1 MESSML
7 QRKLTINFRV
17 ILTLII
23 AATGVVS
30 SASSKTLVSLQVGFM
45 PSEDMAELKPTTS
58 RAMLARPVVVN
69 VLDRRQGDKAY
80 LGDRTDDDDGVHQTR
95 ATNEIKPFFR
105 MVVMKSLTE
114 WGIKQIEGAPL
125 KLEVSLLEL
134 HMKETNEAIGSIYDG
149 SARVE
154 LALSDADGE
163 VLWRGSTAGNVTTEA
178 PKFSDEYCNEVLS
191 DALLQALVIAF
202 NAPGLHG
209 AWEGVRPPVVANGRT
224 GIDHGGISPERLLE
238 EIRKLSKDGFE
249 TSTQAEYAR
258 GRTLTR
264 RLTLDD
270 ISLWRQMEV
279 REEVIRAA
287 LTCKVHE

>member
-1 MESSML
+1 ML
-7 QRKLTINFRV
+7 QR
-17 ILTLII
+17 TLII
-23 AATGVVS
+23 SFSIILSLIIASAGVVS
-30 SASSKTLVSLQVGFM
+30 SASSKTLSNLVVGFM
-45 PSEDMAELKPTTS
+45 PSEDMAELKPTIS

-69 VLDRRQGDKAY
+69 VVDRRQGDKTY

-114 WGIKQIEGAPL
+114 WGVRQIEGAPL

-134 HMKETNEAIGSIYDG
+134 HMKETNEAVGSIYDG

-154 LALSDADGE
+154 LALSDVDGE
-163 VLWRGSTAGNVTTEA
+163 VLWRGSASGDAMTEA
-178 PKFSDEYCNEVLS
+178 RKFSDEYCNEVMS
-191 DALLQALVIAF
+191 DALLQALVVAF

-209 AWEGVRPPVVANGRT
+209 AWEGVRPRVVANGRT
-224 GIDHGGISPERLLE
+224 GNEQGGISPERLLE

-270 ISLWRQMEV
+270 VSLWRRMEV
-279 REEVIRAA
+279 PETVIRAA
-287 LTCKVHE
+287 LTCKVRE